1 MKKTALSIALAISL
15 TGSIALGE
23 VDSKSPNILL
33 IVADDLG
40 YSDISPFGGEIPT
53 PNLQTL
59 ADEGLKFSQ
68 YYTAPMSAPARSMML
83 TGNSNHEAGMGAMWW
98 YDSTQNEIGYELR
111 LTDRVTTMPEIFQ
124 KNGYETLMAG
134 KWHVGYNHGASPDER
149 GFIRSFALM
158 GGGASHFDDVA
169 PLGEIEKFHTYYT
182 KNGDRID
189 HLPSDFYSSTF
200 YTQQLNEWIIESP
213 EDKPIFAYL
222 AYTAPHDPIQAPDEW
237 ISKFKEEYKEGYDP
251 IFKARMEQLH
261 SLGFLSDDI
270 PMLDLQLEERWN
282 QLSVDEKRKE
292 TKRMQV
298 YAAMVSHM
306 DSQIGSVFQTLK
318 ETGRYDN
325 TVIIFLSDNGANPGG
340 RELYDEDEYWNEQN
354 LDNSVENIGRKGS
367 FESVGAN
374 WADVNN
380 APYNTLH
387 KTTTAQGGIN
397 TNFIIAGPML
407 DEGEKG
413 SIKRQYVSVSDLAP
427 TLYEIAGIDIESTL
441 KRNTQLPIRG
451 VSQKSII
458 TGESDIPVRRTFALE
473 LHNQSVYIDGDW
485 KIRRV
490 SNVYP
495 QGIAGEWGIFNIKK
509 DPLEIHNLV
518 EVQEERL
525 QEMLIK
531 YQTFADESFVIE
543 AEGDFIPYVGE

>member
-15 TGSIALGE
+15 TGSIAIGE

-149 GFIRSFALM
+149 GFTHSFALM
-158 GGGASHFDDVA
+158 GGGASHFNDAA

-182 KNGDRID
+182 KNGDRLD
-189 HLPSDFYSSTF
+189 YLPSDFYSSTF
-200 YTQQLNEWIIESP
+200 YTQQLNEWIIETP

-237 ISKFKEEYKEGYDP
+237 ISKFKEEYKDGYEP
-251 IFKARMEQLH
+251 VFKARMEQLS
-261 SLGFLSDDI
+261 SLGFLSDGI

-298 YAAMVSHM
+298 YAAMISHM

-340 RELYDEDEYWNEQN
+340 RELYDDEYWNEQN
-354 LDNSVENIGRKGS
+354 LDNSVKNIGRKGS

-397 TNFIIAGPML
+397 TNFIIAGPMIN
-407 DEGEKG
+407 EKEKG
-413 SIKRQYVSVSDLAP
+413 SIKRQYISVSDLAP
-427 TLYEIAGIDIESTL
+427 TLYEIAGIDIESSL
-441 KRNTQLPIRG
+441 QSNIQLPMRG

-458 TGESDIPVRRTFALE
+458 TGESDIPVRTTFALE

-490 SNVYP
+490 SKVYP

-509 DPLEIHNLV
+509 DPLEVYDLV
-518 EVQEERL
+518 EIQTDRL

-531 YQTFADESFVIE
+531 YQVFADESFVIE
-543 AEGDFIPYVGE
+543 AKGDFIPYVGE

>member
-158 GGGASHFDDVA
+158 GGGASHFDDIA

-200 YTQQLNEWIIESP
+200 YTQQLNEWIIETP

-270 PMLDLQLEERWN
+270 PMLDLKLEERWN

-340 RELYDEDEYWNEQN
+340 RELYDEDEYWNKQN
-354 LDNSVENIGRKGS
+354 LDNSVENIGRKRS

-407 DEGEKG
+407 DEGERG

-427 TLYEIAGIDIESTL
+427 TLYEIAGIDVESSL

-458 TGESDIPVRRTFALE
+458 TGESDIPVRRAFALE

-531 YQTFADESFVIE
+531 YQIFADESFVIE